1 MVLNHFKPT
10 NISFLI
16 SVVTAIPLHLE
27 IPNIKESVFCPEA
40 EVVVREKTKRDQ
52 NEIHDGIWLL
62 RIIEE
67 LSIAI

>member
-40 EVVVREKTKRDQ
+40 EVAVRKKPRRDQ
-52 NEIHDGIWLL
+52 NEIHDGI
-62 RIIEE
+62 
-67 LSIAI
+67 

>member
-1 MVLNHFKPT
+1 MVLNHFKST

-40 EVVVREKTKRDQ
+40 EVAVRKKPRRDQ